1 MRPCGSR
8 YRAVLRCLAREL
20 HAELAGRTLPVCWIH
35 GDFWL
40 GNVLVAADG
49 VTLTGIVDWDLAAA
63 DELPMHDL
71 VHLLLYTRGLVQ
83 QRDLGEIVRALLEG
97 EQWTAH
103 ERSLLE
109 AAERALPGSVVGER
123 AMVLLSWLRH
133 ITGNLAKSSRYRR
146 NVLWLS
152 RNVDAVLRSV

>member
-1 MRPCGSR
+1 M
-8 YRAVLRCLAREL
+8 
-20 HAELAGRTLPVCWIH
+20 
-35 GDFWL
+35 
-40 GNVLVAADG
+40 
-49 VTLTGIVDWDLAAA
+49 DWDLAVA
-63 DELPMHDL
+63 DELPTHDL
-71 VHLLLYTRGLVQ
+71 VHLLLSTRQLVQ